1 MIIKNKKEINTSR
14 LRGKVLDIIEET
26 INSVLPGSLVEKKV
40 KYDSIKEELVIDND
54 VYNIAY
60 GRVFVIG
67 GGKAVGK
74 MAEKIE
80 NILGEKIEE
89 GVVNCNSRN
98 YKTEKVK
105 VIKAGHPIPNEEG
118 IKGVE
123 SMINLT
129 KKYSLTKKDIII
141 CLVSGGGSSLMT
153 YPFEG
158 IKLGELR
165 EVNNLLI
172 ECGAEIEEINLVRKS
187 LSRIKGGKLNGFFY
201 PARIV
206 SLIISDIV
214 AGGIESVASGPTVF
228 SDYSPL
234 DALAVL
240 EKYNLENKVSA
251 NIINFLKGFS
261 GEEKSNKKISVKN
274 YVIGDN
280 KIALNKAK
288 EKAKELGFD
297 PFIISSN
304 QKGET
309 YKIAKLRAEEIK
321 KGKYKN
327 YNLLLIGGE
336 TTPCLPQNHGNGG
349 RNQHYVAVSLK
360 ELIDYKKK
368 WLVASFST
376 DGVDYSLP
384 VAGAV
389 ADNFSTE
396 QIKQKR
402 IKIEPYLSKYN
413 TNDLFKI
420 IDGSFVETGNTGTN
434 VGDIMI
440 YVI

>member
-1 MIIKNKKEINTSR
+1 
-14 LRGKVLDIIEET
+14 
-26 INSVLPGSLVEKKV
+26 
-40 KYDSIKEELVIDND
+40 
-54 VYNIAY
+54 
-60 GRVFVIG
+60 
-67 GGKAVGK
+67 

-98 YKTEKVK
+98 YKTKKVK
-105 VIKAGHPIPNEEG
+105 VVKAGHPIPNEEG

-129 KKYSLTKKDIII
+129 KNYSLTKKDLII

-187 LSRIKGGKLNGFFY
+187 LSRIKGGKLNEFFY

-228 SDYSPL
+228 SNYSTL

-288 EKAKELGFD
+288 EKAKELGFN

-309 YKIAKLRAEEIK
+309 SKIAKLRAEEIK

-384 VAGAV
+384 VAGAI
-389 ADNFSTE
+389 ADNFSAE

-402 IKIEPYLSKYN
+402 IKIESYLSKYN

-420 IDGSFVETGNTGTN
+420 IDGSFIETGNTGTN